1 MFPGQELGLEQV
13 CLRPAYSVWVL
24 DFMQE
29 IFHDMTPG
37 DFESMLTK
45 AEDSETRKGLGQ
57 KKRQERAGS
66 GFGSL
71 QMLQE
76 GNEPMRGCLGSLE
89 SQRKGGLEDMFRRL
103 AWDELCR
110 VSGGSLGS

>member
-13 CLRPAYSVWVL
+13 CLRLAYSVWVL

-45 AEDSETRKGLGQ
+45 AEDSETRKGLG
-57 KKRQERAGS
+57 
-66 GFGSL
+66 
-71 QMLQE
+71 
-76 GNEPMRGCLGSLE
+76 
-89 SQRKGGLEDMFRRL
+89 
-103 AWDELCR
+103 
-110 VSGGSLGS
+110 